1 MKPGYTVNGLKEF
14 REVRHIPELIYA
26 MLPDEPQLEDGIFY
40 VVDDSPYVEYN
51 CPCGCG
57 SVVMLPT
64 KRHTDGKTGWDY
76 IERDG
81 KVTLSP
87 SVFST
92 GLPCRSHYFIRGNRV
107 EWCR

>member
-26 MLPDEPQLEDGIFY
+26 MLPDEPLLEDGIFY

-76 IERDG
+76 TERDG

-92 GLPCRSHYFIRGNRV
+92 GFPC
-107 EWCR
+107 